1 VVGRTML
8 PAFGKIDEAVR
19 RFREGRPG
27 DQALEQLLGLQMT
40 DEQHRLGRAFADTV
54 AERTEEAT
62 LARMWG
68 SGESLP
74 SMPELEEP
82 TLWLARMA

>member
-1 VVGRTML
+1 ML
-8 PAFGKIDEAVR
+8 SSFGKIDEAVR

-54 AERTEEAT
+54 SEQTAEAT

-68 SGESLP
+68 SAESLP

>member
-1 VVGRTML
+1 ML
-8 PAFGKIDEAVR
+8 FR
-19 RFREGRPG
+19 SRFREGRPG

-40 DEQHRLGRAFADTV
+40 DEQHRLGRAFSDTV
-54 AERTEEAT
+54 AEQTEEAT

-68 SGESLP
+68 SAGSLP